1 MLLLATC
8 EQTRKEL
15 DRADVAV
22 DGLGAE
28 LETLSSRLRD
38 ELGRDRW
45 KTSMA

>member
-22 DGLGAE
+22 AGLGAE
-28 LETLSSRLRD
+28 LEALSARVRD
-38 ELGRDRW
+38 ELGQDRW
-45 KTSMA
+45 KAPVV